1 VVNNVPMELKLWE
14 RYSRFVAFYSVLE
27 EVSR

>member
-1 VVNNVPMELKLWE
+1 VPMELKLWE